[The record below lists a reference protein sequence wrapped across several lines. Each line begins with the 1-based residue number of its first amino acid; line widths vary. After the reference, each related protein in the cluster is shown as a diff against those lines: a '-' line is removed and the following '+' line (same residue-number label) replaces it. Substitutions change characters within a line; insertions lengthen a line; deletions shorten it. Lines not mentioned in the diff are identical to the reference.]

1 MVTKIPA
8 TVLTTKSCVSCLA
21 LLLSLKLLKP
31 AAYTFSAR
39 RIFTICMT
47 TRASMGMQA
56 FGWLMFVR
64 VEVTGQARRPL
75 SGCKPWVQQPE
86 LRKRKSISAVKS
98 LPHIVFL
105 SVHFFLRRV

>member
-1 MVTKIPA
+1 
-8 TVLTTKSCVSCLA
+8 
-21 LLLSLKLLKP
+21 
-31 AAYTFSAR
+31 
-39 RIFTICMT
+39 
-47 TRASMGMQA
+47 MGMQA

-98 LPHIVFL
+98 LPQIVFL
-105 SVHFFLRRV
+105 SVHFFFCDECDREPSRHNRVKRDISRHKNTREAE